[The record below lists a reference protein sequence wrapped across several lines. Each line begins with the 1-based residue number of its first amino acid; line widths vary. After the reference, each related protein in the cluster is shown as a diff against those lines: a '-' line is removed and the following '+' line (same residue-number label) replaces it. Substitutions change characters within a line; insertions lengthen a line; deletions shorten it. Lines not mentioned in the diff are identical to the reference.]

1 MPPLD
6 GGGRRAA
13 QGGSAAARRMV
24 VADFWGGANLAVRIA
39 HRRQVPRRSR
49 SQSRDASDA
58 RAHYT
63 VARRKTLALTVARR
77 KIFTIIRHH
86 RRQALT
92 IMQDPRT
99 NSPTAGDESLTK
111 RRSEGTYLHVVG
123 GRSSPLP

>member
-58 RAHYT
+58 RAHYRRQ
-63 VARRKTLALTVARR
+63 RRKTLALTVARR
-77 KIFTIIRHH
+77 KIFTIITVARPS
-86 RRQALT
+86 RSCKTLEQIARPQGTRA
-92 IMQDPRT
+92 
-99 NSPTAGDESLTK
+99 SPS
-111 RRSEGTYLHVVG
+111 G
-123 GRSSPLP
+123 GVRELIYM

>member
-58 RAHYT
+58 RAHYRRQT
-63 VARRKTLALTVARR
+63 QDARAHRR
-77 KIFTIIRHH
+77 QTQDFHNHH

>member
-1 MPPLD
+1 MG
-6 GGGRRAA
+6 GGGRLRADRRPRGA
-13 QGGSAAARRMV
+13 WWWRTFGGGQTWLYESLT
-24 VADFWGGANLAVRIA
+24 VAK
-39 HRRQVPRRSR
+39 
-49 SQSRDASDA
+49 SQDA
-58 RAHYT
+58 RAHSREMQVTLALTT